1 MRVLPNILLQYIAEL
16 FHFLVIFWF
25 FPSMDGSSRSDALKE
40 GRIKT
45 IVEKLEK
52 AEFGAFNMETLM
64 GTTNRIFSQV
74 ATVAGRQSCSSINT
88 VQNFVCTGDDVSSSL
103 ISTSSTHA
111 RSHLNWSSREH
122 TGISEMIEAGM
133 SNNKINLERQRHY
146 IPGILYHIMRKQS
159 EAESSYSSTTVH
171 APPHVCQNS
180 LKAPKK
186 MSAAGSRYVVI
197 RATDPTS
204 RFGRIVLSNTILSDH
219 SCFQYIEGMSDALNT
234 AHASWTPHHL
244 SNNICF

>member
-1 MRVLPNILLQYIAEL
+1 
-16 FHFLVIFWF
+16 
-25 FPSMDGSSRSDALKE
+25 
-40 GRIKT
+40 
-45 IVEKLEK
+45 
-52 AEFGAFNMETLM
+52 
-64 GTTNRIFSQV
+64 
-74 ATVAGRQSCSSINT
+74 
-88 VQNFVCTGDDVSSSL
+88 
-103 ISTSSTHA
+103 
-111 RSHLNWSSREH
+111 
-122 TGISEMIEAGM
+122 MIEAGM

-180 LKAPKK
+180 LKAPTK
-186 MSAAGSRYVVI
+186 MSAAQLRYVVI

-244 SNNICF
+244 SFWK